1 MYTLI
6 LDSSDKN
13 LSVGIAQD
21 RVIDFI
27 SYEAWQSQSEYMI
40 SEIDKLFQK
49 HNIKKEDLKDIIVTI
64 GPGSYTGLRIA
75 LTIAKVTSFALSI
88 PIYTISSLR
97 VLSDLSRPSICL
109 MNARSKRSYI
119 GIYNGKDVIKEDGI
133 FTNEEVLNYINEHP
147 DYLVCGD
154 TSYLGIEGYISNVIE
169 VMFNLK
175 DIATR
180 YDDTL
185 GIKPIYLKD

>member
-13 LSVGIAQD
+13 LSVGVAQD